1 MNAVANNGDS
11 GQIKVIETLA
21 TDYPQ
26 CTLAV
31 YTPKVSRK
39 TRLNLIDS
47 LHNADYHLPAPSG
60 FQGRLWRLFGITNC
74 LQPDKI
80 DIYHGLNGEL
90 PLNIAAAHVP
100 TVVSITEADL
110 QPLRK
115 KGGWPRSHLKLYLL
129 SESLRNA
136 TRIIA
141 DSDET
146 KRILKEA
153 YGIACEK
160 INVITDRQPSASS
173 LMTVYEAAIDTF
185 NKLG

>member
-1 MNAVANNGDS
+1 MKIGLDGVNAVANNGDS

-80 DIYHGLNGEL
+80 DVYHGLNGVRLQYHHYWRSSSSVIKKKKYNFETIIL
-90 PLNIAAAHVP
+90 PL
-100 TVVSITEADL
+100 SD
-110 QPLRK
+110 
-115 KGGWPRSHLKLYLL
+115 
-129 SESLRNA
+129 SLN
-136 TRIIA
+136 
-141 DSDET
+141 
-146 KRILKEA
+146 
-153 YGIACEK
+153 
-160 INVITDRQPSASS
+160 
-173 LMTVYEAAIDTF
+173 
-185 NKLG
+185 